1 VLVRRFEAEAVLKN
15 AVEADVLTWL
25 EELGRERVHRL
36 VAPRVRYD
44 ELVVIAA
51 KKGDEEDVEVLLA
64 GGELVGQLAV
74 EDKVEVDEVVA
85 P

>member
-1 VLVRRFEAEAVLKN
+1 
-15 AVEADVLTWL
+15 
-25 EELGRERVHRL
+25 VHRL